1 MWKYPLSAHG
11 FGSFGRLCLHPGLS
25 GCPQDELCIPRRA
38 ELLEEWE
45 SLSIPCLVRAQLENL
60 VLSLR
65 WDNVQRKPNVGLAE
79 SWGACWGAG
88 GSSVGARPL
97 CLVCSQPCSSAARRI
112 FHSQLQGMFCSMD
125 NCSSF
130 LLFVDPVKR

>member
-45 SLSIPCLVRAQLENL
+45 SLSIPYQLENL
-60 VLSLR
+60 VLSLK
-65 WDNVQRKPNVGLAE
+65 WSSVQGKPRVGLAE
-79 SWGACWGAG
+79 PWGQC
-88 GSSVGARPL
+88 
-97 CLVCSQPCSSAARRI
+97 
-112 FHSQLQGMFCSMD
+112 
-125 NCSSF
+125 
-130 LLFVDPVKR
+130 